1 MSETL
6 KIPLF
11 VLPAGIFPTV
21 EEPLRVFEPR
31 YKQMLDDCVLD
42 EKSFGYITHATD
54 ASDVDGWTQPGRF
67 GVLCEVKN
75 VEEQGTNLLFTANG
89 TTRFEILD
97 VVQAALPSMPF
108 GDIFPTVDELVEQ
121 YHETSP
127 EGKLYIQ
134 ANVRLVDELKG
145 EISAEDWSE
154 FLHSWA
160 QHIVDVNAILR
171 SDSLSME
178 DMLLLLE
185 EEFLPY
191 DSASLWQVAHAVLD
205 DDEHRQQAL
214 SSSVCGDVFVILRD
228 ALQMKNAQLNFIRT
242 LSDQDD

>member
-1 MSETL
+1 MTQTM

-31 YKQMLDDCVLD
+31 YKQMLDDCVLE
-42 EKSFGYITHATD
+42 EKPFGYVTHSSD
-54 ASDVDGWTQPGRF
+54 VSDVDGWTQPGRF
-67 GVLCEVKN
+67 GVLCDVKK
-75 VEEQGTNLLFTANG
+75 VEEQGTNLLFSANG
-89 TTRFEILD
+89 TSRFEIID

-127 EGKLYIQ
+127 DGKLYLQ
-134 ANVRLVDELKG
+134 ANVRIVEEIKG
-145 EISAEDWSE
+145 EVSADDWSG
-154 FLHSWA
+154 FLHTWA
-160 QHIVDVNAILR
+160 QHIVDVNLILR
-171 SDSLSME
+171 NDGLSIE

-191 DSASLWQVAHAVLD
+191 DSSSLWQVAHAILD
-205 DDEHRQQAL
+205 DDTYRQQAL
-214 SSSVCGDVFVILRD
+214 RSSDCDEVFVILHD
-228 ALQMKNAQLNFIRT
+228 SLKMKNAQLNYIRT
-242 LSDQDD
+242 LNDQDD

>member
-1 MSETL
+1 MSRTL

-11 VLPAGIFPTV
+11 VLPAGIFPSV

-54 ASDVDGWTQPGRF
+54 SSDVDGWTQPGRF
-67 GVLCEVKN
+67 GVLCEAKN
-75 VEEQGTNLLFTANG
+75 VEENGTNLLFTANG

-127 EGKLYIQ
+127 EGKLYLQ
-134 ANVRLVDELKG
+134 ANVRLVEELNG
-145 EISAEDWSE
+145 EVSAEDWSE

-205 DDEHRQQAL
+205 DDEYRQQAL
-214 SSSVCGDVFVILRD
+214 SSSDCGDVFVILRD
-228 ALQMKNAQLNFIRT
+228 SLQMKNAQLNFIRT